1 MKRLIIIFLSLTIA
15 TGSIL
20 FVSVIAKSN
29 SNIIESE
36 NLKIDSMQIGDYF
49 ILGKYNEEP
58 IVWRY
63 VADDGNGK
71 LIVSDKILCIKPF
84 GFSSFWQESYV
95 RKWLN
100 STVSEGDVD
109 WNLKEFHNRWVNEN
123 INTKEK
129 GFLNES
135 NFSQKERK
143 VLKQVT
149 QWTMLPINH
158 LDLATNGETEVYTAL
173 KEYRQ
178 GSSIEPSYFKF
189 YSVEELPVAYHGAAY
204 EVTDTVFLMD
214 EMQIYNMWK
223 NFGDVKARSV
233 EECVLAFTQPGE
245 YNDYFLRTASE
256 DETGCTSLSKNGE
269 YRHGSCH
276 FYGGIRP
283 AFYLDEDNA
292 VILSGSGTAEE
303 PYIMTGREIEVYTN
317 GTKAEMSD
325 QPTIKDGIV
334 MLPVKET
341 FEKLGAKVNWEEET
355 QAVTIEKDGNYIYM
369 LKDNKGI
376 MINGEI
382 YDLGYPMTMIDDVA
396 YVPLTA
402 IEMSI
407 TPNVTWNGEQYQID
421 INTKLS

>member
-1 MKRLIIIFLSLTIA
+1 MKRLIIFFLSLTIV

-49 ILGKYNEEP
+49 SLGKYNDEP
-58 IVWRY
+58 IIWRY
-63 VADDGNGK
+63 VADDENGK
-71 LIVSDKILCIKPF
+71 LIVSDKVLCNKPF
-84 GFSSFWQESYV
+84 GLSSFWQESYV

-100 STVSEGDVD
+100 STVSEGEVD

-158 LDLATNGETEVYTAL
+158 LDLATNGETEVYNAL

-189 YSVEELPVAYHGAAY
+189 YSVEELPEAYHGAAY

-223 NFGDVKARSV
+223 NFGDIKSILGEKVDS
-233 EECVLAFTQPGE
+233 AF
-245 YNDYFLRTASE
+245 S
-256 DETGCTSLSKNGE
+256 
-269 YRHGSCH
+269 
-276 FYGGIRP
+276 
-283 AFYLDEDNA
+283 
-292 VILSGSGTAEE
+292 
-303 PYIMTGREIEVYTN
+303 
-317 GTKAEMSD
+317 
-325 QPTIKDGIV
+325 
-334 MLPVKET
+334 
-341 FEKLGAKVNWEEET
+341 
-355 QAVTIEKDGNYIYM
+355 
-369 LKDNKGI
+369 
-376 MINGEI
+376 
-382 YDLGYPMTMIDDVA
+382 
-396 YVPLTA
+396 
-402 IEMSI
+402 
-407 TPNVTWNGEQYQID
+407 
-421 INTKLS
+421 

>member
-1 MKRLIIIFLSLTIA
+1 
-15 TGSIL
+15 
-20 FVSVIAKSN
+20 
-29 SNIIESE
+29 
-36 NLKIDSMQIGDYF
+36 MQIGDYF
-49 ILGKYNEEP
+49 SLGKYNDEP
-58 IVWRY
+58 IIWRY
-63 VADDGNGK
+63 VADDENGK
-71 LIVSDKILCIKPF
+71 LIVSDKVLCNKPF
-84 GFSSFWQESYV
+84 GLSSFWQESYV

-100 STVSEGDVD
+100 STVSEGEVD

-158 LDLATNGETEVYTAL
+158 LDLATNGETEVYNAL

-178 GSSIEPSYFKF
+178 GSPMNGGYFKF
-189 YSVEELPVAYHGAAY
+189 YDIEELPEAYHGAAH

-223 NFGDVKARSV
+223 NLGEVKA
-233 EECVLAFTQPGE
+233 VLGEDCDSLFTKLSE
-245 YNDYFLRTASE
+245 YNDYFLRTASK
-256 DETGCTSLSKNGE
+256 DELGCTSLGEDGE
-269 YRHGSCH
+269 YMHLSCYY
-276 FYGGIRP
+276 YGGIRP

-341 FEKLGAKVNWEEET
+341 FEKLGAKVNWDEAT

-369 LKDNKGI
+369 LRDNKGI

-382 YDLGYPMTMIDDVA
+382 YDLGYPMTMIEDVA
-396 YVPLTA
+396 YVSLTA

-407 TPNVTWNGEQYQID
+407 TPNVTWNGEQYRID
-421 INTKLS
+421 INTK

>member
-1 MKRLIIIFLSLTIA
+1 MKRLIIFFLSLTIV

-49 ILGKYNEEP
+49 SLGKYNDEP
-58 IVWRY
+58 IIWRY
-63 VADDGNGK
+63 VADDENGK
-71 LIVSDKILCIKPF
+71 LIVSDKVLCNKPF
-84 GFSSFWQESYV
+84 GLSSFWQESYV

-100 STVSEGDVD
+100 STVSEGEVD

-158 LDLATNGETEVYTAL
+158 LDLATNGETEVYNAL

-178 GSSIEPSYFKF
+178 GSPMNGGYFKF
-189 YSVEELPVAYHGAAY
+189 YDIEELPEAYHGAAH

-223 NFGDVKARSV
+223 NLGEVKA
-233 EECVLAFTQPGE
+233 VLGEDCDSLFTKLSE
-245 YNDYFLRTASE
+245 YNDYFLRTASK
-256 DETGCTSLSKNGE
+256 DELGCTSLGEDGE
-269 YRHGSCH
+269 YMHLSCYY
-276 FYGGIRP
+276 YGGIRP

-341 FEKLGAKVNWEEET
+341 FEKLGAKVNWDEET

-369 LKDNKGI
+369 LRDNKGI

-382 YDLGYPMTMIDDVA
+382 YDLGYPMTMIEDVA

-407 TPNVTWNGEQYQID
+407 TQNVTWNGEQYRID
-421 INTKLS
+421 INTK

>member
-36 NLKIDSMQIGDYF
+36 NLKIDCMQMGEYF
-49 ILGKYNEEP
+49 ILGKYNDEP

-63 VADDGNGK
+63 VADDENGK
-71 LIVSDKILCIKPF
+71 LIVSDKILCLKPF
-84 GFSSFWQESYV
+84 GENNFWEESFP
-95 RKWLN
+95 RAWLN
-100 STVSEGDVD
+100 SDVAEGEKEWSWAVNYN
-109 WNLKEFHNRWVNEN
+109 NLVIDSAQIPTN
-123 INTKEK
+123 EK

-135 NFSQKERK
+135 NFSKKERK
-143 VLKQVT
+143 VFKPVT
-149 QWTMLPINH
+149 QWTMLPLNH
-158 LDLATNGETEVYTAL
+158 LDLATNGETKVYTAL

-189 YSVEELPVAYHGAAY
+189 YSVEELPEAYHGAAY
-204 EVTDTVFLMD
+204 EVTDAVFLMD
-214 EMQIYNMWK
+214 EIQIYNMWK
-223 NFGDVKARSV
+223 NLGEVKA
-233 EECVLAFTQPGE
+233 VLGEDCDPLFTKSSE

-256 DETGCTSLSKNGE
+256 DELGCTSLDEDGE
-269 YRHGSCH
+269 YGQYSCY

-303 PYIMTGREIEVYTN
+303 PYIMTGKEIEVYTN

-325 QPTIKDGIV
+325 QATIKDGIV

-341 FEKLGAKVNWEEET
+341 FEKLGAKVNWDEAT

-369 LKDNKGI
+369 LRDNKGI

-407 TPNVTWNGEQYQID
+407 TPNVTWNGEQYRID
-421 INTKLS
+421 IN

>member
-1 MKRLIIIFLSLTIA
+1 MKEITRIVIVIFAVTILISTASAYADVVQPI
-15 TGSIL
+15 
-20 FVSVIAKSN
+20 K
-29 SNIIESE
+29 E
-36 NLKIDSMQIGDYF
+36 MQIGDYF

-63 VADDGNGK
+63 VADDENGK
-71 LIVSDKILCIKPF
+71 LIVSDKILCLKPF
-84 GFSSFWQESYV
+84 GENNFWEESFP
-95 RKWLN
+95 RAWLN
-100 STVSEGDVD
+100 SDVAEGEKEWSWAVNYN
-109 WNLKEFHNRWVNEN
+109 NLVIDSAQIPTN
-123 INTKEK
+123 EK
-129 GFLNES
+129 GFLYES
-135 NFSQKERK
+135 NFSKKERK
-143 VLKQVT
+143 VFKPVM
-149 QWTMLPINH
+149 QWTMLPLNH
-158 LDLATNGETEVYTAL
+158 LDLATNGETEVYNAL

-178 GSSIEPSYFKF
+178 GSPMNGGYFKF
-189 YSVEELPVAYHGAAY
+189 YDIEELPEAYHGAAH

-223 NFGDVKARSV
+223 NLGEVKA
-233 EECVLAFTQPGE
+233 VLGEDCDSLFTKLSE
-245 YNDYFLRTASE
+245 YNDYFLRTASK
-256 DETGCTSLSKNGE
+256 DELGCTSLGEDGE
-269 YRHGSCH
+269 YMHLSCYY
-276 FYGGIRP
+276 YGGIRP

-341 FEKLGAKVNWEEET
+341 FEKLGAKVNWDEAT

-369 LKDNKGI
+369 LRDNKGI

-382 YDLGYPMTMIDDVA
+382 YDLGYPMTMIEDVA
-396 YVPLTA
+396 YVSLTA

-407 TPNVTWNGEQYQID
+407 TQNVTWNGEQYRID
-421 INTKLS
+421 INTK

>member
-1 MKRLIIIFLSLTIA
+1 MKRLIIFFLSLTIV

-49 ILGKYNEEP
+49 SLGKYNDEP
-58 IVWRY
+58 IIWRY
-63 VADDGNGK
+63 VADDENGK
-71 LIVSDKILCIKPF
+71 LIVSDKVLCNKPF
-84 GFSSFWQESYV
+84 GLSSFWQESYV

-100 STVSEGDVD
+100 STVSEGEVD

-158 LDLATNGETEVYTAL
+158 LDLATNGETEVYNAL

-189 YSVEELPVAYHGAAY
+189 YSVEELPEAYHGAAH

-223 NFGDVKARSV
+223 NLGEVKA
-233 EECVLAFTQPGE
+233 VLGEDCDSLFTKLSE
-245 YNDYFLRTASE
+245 YNDYFLRTASK
-256 DETGCTSLSKNGE
+256 DELGCTSLGEDGE
-269 YRHGSCH
+269 YMHLSCYY
-276 FYGGIRP
+276 YGGIRP

-341 FEKLGAKVNWEEET
+341 FEKLGAKVNWDEAT

-369 LKDNKGI
+369 LRDNKGI

-382 YDLGYPMTMIDDVA
+382 YDLGYPMTMIEDVA

-407 TPNVTWNGEQYQID
+407 TQNVTWNGEQYRID
-421 INTKLS
+421 INTK

>member
-1 MKRLIIIFLSLTIA
+1 MKEITRIVIVIFAVTILISTASAYADVVQPI
-15 TGSIL
+15 
-20 FVSVIAKSN
+20 K
-29 SNIIESE
+29 E
-36 NLKIDSMQIGDYF
+36 MQIGDYF

-63 VADDGNGK
+63 VADDENGK
-71 LIVSDKILCIKPF
+71 LIVSDKILCLKPF
-84 GFSSFWQESYV
+84 GENNFWEESFP
-95 RKWLN
+95 RAWLN
-100 STVSEGDVD
+100 SDVAEGEKEWSWAVNYN
-109 WNLKEFHNRWVNEN
+109 NLVIDSAQIPTN
-123 INTKEK
+123 EK
-129 GFLNES
+129 GFLYES
-135 NFSQKERK
+135 NFSKKERK
-143 VLKQVT
+143 VFKPVM
-149 QWTMLPINH
+149 QWTMLPLNH
-158 LDLATNGETEVYTAL
+158 LDLATNGETEVYNAL

-178 GSSIEPSYFKF
+178 GSPMNGGYFKF
-189 YSVEELPVAYHGAAY
+189 YDIEELPEAYHGAAH

-223 NFGDVKARSV
+223 NLGEVKA
-233 EECVLAFTQPGE
+233 VLGEDCDSLFTKLSE
-245 YNDYFLRTASE
+245 YNDYFLRTASK
-256 DETGCTSLSKNGE
+256 DELGCTSLGEDGE
-269 YRHGSCH
+269 YMHLSCYY
-276 FYGGIRP
+276 YGGIRP

-341 FEKLGAKVNWEEET
+341 FEKLGAKVNWDEAT

-369 LKDNKGI
+369 LRDNKGI

-382 YDLGYPMTMIDDVA
+382 YDLGYPMTMIEDVA
-396 YVPLTA
+396 YVSLTA

-407 TPNVTWNGEQYQID
+407 TPNVTWNGEQYRID
-421 INTKLS
+421 INTK

>member
-36 NLKIDSMQIGDYF
+36 NLKIDCMQMGEYF
-49 ILGKYNEEP
+49 ILGKYNDEP

-63 VADDGNGK
+63 VADDENGK
-71 LIVSDKILCIKPF
+71 LIVSDKILCLKPF
-84 GFSSFWQESYV
+84 GENNFWEESFP
-95 RKWLN
+95 RAWLN
-100 STVSEGDVD
+100 SDVAEGEKEWSWAVNYN
-109 WNLKEFHNRWVNEN
+109 NLVIDSAQIPTN
-123 INTKEK
+123 EK

-135 NFSQKERK
+135 NFSKKERK
-143 VLKQVT
+143 VFKPVT
-149 QWTMLPINH
+149 QWTMLPLNH
-158 LDLATNGETEVYTAL
+158 LDLATNGETKVYTAL

-189 YSVEELPVAYHGAAY
+189 YSVEELPEAYHGAAY
-204 EVTDTVFLMD
+204 EVTDAVFLMD
-214 EMQIYNMWK
+214 EIQIYNMWK
-223 NFGDVKARSV
+223 NLGEVKAV
-233 EECVLAFTQPGE
+233 LGEECDPLFTKSSE

-256 DETGCTSLSKNGE
+256 DELGCTSLDEDGE
-269 YRHGSCH
+269 YGQYSCY

-303 PYIMTGREIEVYTN
+303 PYIMTGKEIEVYTN

-325 QPTIKDGIV
+325 QATIKDGIV

-341 FEKLGAKVNWEEET
+341 FEKLGAKVNWDEAT

-369 LKDNKGI
+369 LRDNKGI

-407 TPNVTWNGEQYQID
+407 TPNVTWNGEQYRID
-421 INTKLS
+421 IN

>member
-1 MKRLIIIFLSLTIA
+1 MKEITRIVIVIFAVTILISTASAYADVVQPI
-15 TGSIL
+15 
-20 FVSVIAKSN
+20 K
-29 SNIIESE
+29 E
-36 NLKIDSMQIGDYF
+36 MQIGDYF

-63 VADDGNGK
+63 VADDENGK
-71 LIVSDKILCIKPF
+71 LIVSDKVLCNKPF
-84 GFSSFWQESYV
+84 GLSSFWQESYV

-100 STVSEGDVD
+100 STVSEGEVD

-158 LDLATNGETEVYTAL
+158 LDLATNGETEVYNAL

-189 YSVEELPVAYHGAAY
+189 YSVEELPEAYHGAAY

-223 NFGDVKARSV
+223 NFGDIKAILGEKGVS
-233 EECVLAFTQPGE
+233 AFSEPGE
-245 YNDYFLRTASE
+245 YTEYFLRTASK
-256 DETGCTSLSKNGE
+256 DETGCTSLDENGE
-269 YRHGSCH
+269 YGHGSCH

-341 FEKLGAKVNWEEET
+341 FEKLGAKVNWDEAT

-369 LKDNKGI
+369 LRDNKGI

-382 YDLGYPMTMIDDVA
+382 YDLGYPMTMIEDVA

-407 TPNVTWNGEQYQID
+407 TQNVTWNGEQYRID
-421 INTKLS
+421 INTK

>member
-1 MKRLIIIFLSLTIA
+1 MKRLIIFFLSLTIV

-49 ILGKYNEEP
+49 SLGKYNDEP
-58 IVWRY
+58 IIWRY
-63 VADDGNGK
+63 VADDENGK
-71 LIVSDKILCIKPF
+71 LIVSDKVLCNKPF
-84 GFSSFWQESYV
+84 GLSSFWQESYV

-100 STVSEGDVD
+100 STVSEGEVD

-158 LDLATNGETEVYTAL
+158 LDLATNGETEVYNAL

-189 YSVEELPVAYHGAAY
+189 YSVEELPEAYHGAAY

-223 NFGDVKARSV
+223 NFGDIKAILGEKGVS
-233 EECVLAFTQPGE
+233 AFSEPGE
-245 YNDYFLRTASE
+245 YTEYFLRTASK
-256 DETGCTSLSKNGE
+256 DETGCTSLNENGE
-269 YRHGSCH
+269 YGHGSCH

-341 FEKLGAKVNWEEET
+341 FEKLGAKVNWDEET

-382 YDLGYPMTMIDDVA
+382 YDLGYPMTMIEDVA

-402 IEMSI
+402 IEMTI
-407 TPNVTWNGEQYQID
+407 TPNVTWNGEQYRID
-421 INTKLS
+421 INTK

>member
-36 NLKIDSMQIGDYF
+36 NLKIDCMQMGEYF
-49 ILGKYNEEP
+49 ILGKYNDEP

-63 VADDGNGK
+63 VADDENGK
-71 LIVSDKILCIKPF
+71 LIVSDKILCLKPF
-84 GFSSFWQESYV
+84 GENNFWEESFP
-95 RKWLN
+95 RAWLN
-100 STVSEGDVD
+100 SDVAEGEKEWSWAVNYN
-109 WNLKEFHNRWVNEN
+109 NLVIDSAQIPTN
-123 INTKEK
+123 EK

-135 NFSQKERK
+135 NFSKKERK
-143 VLKQVT
+143 VFKPVT
-149 QWTMLPINH
+149 QWTMLPLNH
-158 LDLATNGETEVYTAL
+158 LDLATNGETKVYTAL

-189 YSVEELPVAYHGAAY
+189 YSVEELPEAYHGAAY

-214 EMQIYNMWK
+214 EIQIYNMWK
-223 NFGDVKARSV
+223 NLGEVKA
-233 EECVLAFTQPGE
+233 VLGEDCDPLFTKSSE

-256 DETGCTSLSKNGE
+256 DELGCTSLDEDGE
-269 YRHGSCH
+269 YGQYSCY

-303 PYIMTGREIEVYTN
+303 PYIMTGKEIEVYTN

-325 QPTIKDGIV
+325 QATIKDGIV

-341 FEKLGAKVNWEEET
+341 FEKLGAKVNWDEET
-355 QAVTIEKDGNYIYM
+355 QAVTIEKDGNYIYV

-382 YDLGYPMTMIDDVA
+382 YDLGYPMIMIDDVA

-402 IEMSI
+402 IEMTI
-407 TPNVTWNGEQYQID
+407 TPNVTWNGEQYRID
-421 INTKLS
+421 INTK

>member
-1 MKRLIIIFLSLTIA
+1 MKKITRIAMFIFAVTILISTTSAYADVVQPI
-15 TGSIL
+15 
-20 FVSVIAKSN
+20 K
-29 SNIIESE
+29 E
-36 NLKIDSMQIGDYF
+36 MQIGDYF

-63 VADDGNGK
+63 VADDENGK
-71 LIVSDKILCIKPF
+71 LIVSDKILCLKPF
-84 GFSSFWQESYV
+84 GENNFWEESFP
-95 RKWLN
+95 RAWLN
-100 STVSEGDVD
+100 SDVAEGEKEWSWAVNYN
-109 WNLKEFHNRWVNEN
+109 NLVIDSAQIPTN
-123 INTKEK
+123 EK
-129 GFLNES
+129 GFLYES
-135 NFSQKERK
+135 NFSKKERK
-143 VLKQVT
+143 VFKPVM
-149 QWTMLPINH
+149 QWTMLPLNH
-158 LDLATNGETEVYTAL
+158 LDLATNGETEVYNAL

-178 GSSIEPSYFKF
+178 GSPMNGGYFKF
-189 YSVEELPVAYHGAAY
+189 YDIEELPEAYHGAAH

-223 NFGDVKARSV
+223 NLGEVKA
-233 EECVLAFTQPGE
+233 VLGEDCDSLFTKLSE
-245 YNDYFLRTASE
+245 YNDYFLRTASK
-256 DETGCTSLSKNGE
+256 DELGCTSLGEDGE
-269 YRHGSCH
+269 YMHLSCYY
-276 FYGGIRP
+276 YGGIRP

-341 FEKLGAKVNWEEET
+341 FEKLGAKVNWDEAT

-369 LKDNKGI
+369 LRDNKGI

-382 YDLGYPMTMIDDVA
+382 YDLGYPMTMIEDVA

-407 TPNVTWNGEQYQID
+407 TQNVTWNGEQYRID
-421 INTKLS
+421 INTK

>member
-1 MKRLIIIFLSLTIA
+1 MKRLIIFFLSLTIV

-49 ILGKYNEEP
+49 SLGKYNDEP
-58 IVWRY
+58 IIWRY
-63 VADDGNGK
+63 VAYDENGK
-71 LIVSDKILCIKPF
+71 LIVSDKVLCNKPF
-84 GFSSFWQESYV
+84 GLSSFWQESYV

-100 STVSEGDVD
+100 STVSEGEVD

-158 LDLATNGETEVYTAL
+158 LDLATNGETEVYNAL

-189 YSVEELPVAYHGAAY
+189 YSVEELPEAYHGAAY

-223 NFGDVKARSV
+223 NFGDIKAILGEKGVS
-233 EECVLAFTQPGE
+233 AFSEPGE
-245 YNDYFLRTASE
+245 YTEYFLRTASK
-256 DETGCTSLSKNGE
+256 DETGCTSLDENGE
-269 YRHGSCH
+269 YGHGSCH

-341 FEKLGAKVNWEEET
+341 FEKLGAKVNWDEAT

-369 LKDNKGI
+369 LRDNKGI

-382 YDLGYPMTMIDDVA
+382 YDLGYPMTMIEDVA
-396 YVPLTA
+396 YVSLTA

-407 TPNVTWNGEQYQID
+407 TPNVTWNGEQYRID
-421 INTKLS
+421 INTK

>member
-1 MKRLIIIFLSLTIA
+1 MKEITRIVIVIFAVTILISTASAYADVVQPI
-15 TGSIL
+15 
-20 FVSVIAKSN
+20 K
-29 SNIIESE
+29 E
-36 NLKIDSMQIGDYF
+36 MQIGDYF

-63 VADDGNGK
+63 VADDENGK
-71 LIVSDKILCIKPF
+71 LIVSDKILCLKPF
-84 GFSSFWQESYV
+84 GENNFWEESFP
-95 RKWLN
+95 RAWLN
-100 STVSEGDVD
+100 SDVAEGEKEWSWAVNYN
-109 WNLKEFHNRWVNEN
+109 NLVIDSAQIPTN
-123 INTKEK
+123 EK
-129 GFLNES
+129 GFLYES
-135 NFSQKERK
+135 NFSKKERK
-143 VLKQVT
+143 VFKPVM
-149 QWTMLPINH
+149 QWTMLPLNH
-158 LDLATNGETEVYTAL
+158 LDLATNGETEVYNAL

-178 GSSIEPSYFKF
+178 GSPMNGGYFKF
-189 YSVEELPVAYHGAAY
+189 YDIEELPEAYHGAAH

-223 NFGDVKARSV
+223 NLGEVKA
-233 EECVLAFTQPGE
+233 VLGEDCDSLFTKLSE
-245 YNDYFLRTASE
+245 YNDYFLRTASK
-256 DETGCTSLSKNGE
+256 DELGCTSLGEDGE
-269 YRHGSCH
+269 YMHLSCYY
-276 FYGGIRP
+276 YGGIRP

-341 FEKLGAKVNWEEET
+341 FEKLGAKVNWDEAT

-369 LKDNKGI
+369 LRDNKGI

-382 YDLGYPMTMIDDVA
+382 YDLGYPMTMIEDVA

-402 IEMSI
+402 REMSI
-407 TPNVTWNGEQYQID
+407 TQNVTWNGEQYRID
-421 INTKLS
+421 INTK

>member
-1 MKRLIIIFLSLTIA
+1 MKEITRIVIVIFAVTILISTASAYADVVQPI
-15 TGSIL
+15 
-20 FVSVIAKSN
+20 K
-29 SNIIESE
+29 E
-36 NLKIDSMQIGDYF
+36 MQIGDYF

-63 VADDGNGK
+63 VADDENGK
-71 LIVSDKILCIKPF
+71 LIVSDKILCLKPF
-84 GFSSFWQESYV
+84 GENNFWEESFP
-95 RKWLN
+95 RAWLN
-100 STVSEGDVD
+100 SDVAEGEKEWSWAVNYN
-109 WNLKEFHNRWVNEN
+109 NLVIDSAQIPTN
-123 INTKEK
+123 EK
-129 GFLNES
+129 GFLYES
-135 NFSQKERK
+135 NFSKKERK
-143 VLKQVT
+143 VFKPVM
-149 QWTMLPINH
+149 QWTMLPLNH
-158 LDLATNGETEVYTAL
+158 LDLATNGETEVYNAL

-178 GSSIEPSYFKF
+178 GSPMNGGYFKF
-189 YSVEELPVAYHGAAY
+189 YDIEELPEAYHGAAH

-223 NFGDVKARSV
+223 NLGEVKA
-233 EECVLAFTQPGE
+233 VLGEDCDSLFTKLSE
-245 YNDYFLRTASE
+245 YNDYFLRTASK
-256 DETGCTSLSKNGE
+256 DELGCTSLGEDGE
-269 YRHGSCH
+269 YMHLSCYY
-276 FYGGIRP
+276 YGGIRP

-341 FEKLGAKVNWEEET
+341 FEKLGAKVNWDEET

-369 LKDNKGI
+369 LRDNKGI

-382 YDLGYPMTMIDDVA
+382 YDLGYLMTMIEDVA
-396 YVPLTA
+396 YVSLTA

-407 TPNVTWNGEQYQID
+407 TPNVTWNGEQYRID
-421 INTKLS
+421 INTK

>member
-1 MKRLIIIFLSLTIA
+1 MKRLIIFFLSLTIV

-49 ILGKYNEEP
+49 SLGKYNDEP
-58 IVWRY
+58 IIWRY
-63 VADDGNGK
+63 VADDENGK
-71 LIVSDKILCIKPF
+71 LIVSDKVLCNKPF
-84 GFSSFWQESYV
+84 GLSSFWQESYV

-100 STVSEGDVD
+100 STVSEGEVD

-158 LDLATNGETEVYTAL
+158 LDLATNGETEVYNAL

-189 YSVEELPVAYHGAAY
+189 YSVEELPEAYHGAAY

-223 NFGDVKARSV
+223 NLGEVKA
-233 EECVLAFTQPGE
+233 VLGEDCDSLFTKLSE
-245 YNDYFLRTASE
+245 YNDYFLRTASK
-256 DETGCTSLSKNGE
+256 DELGCTSLGEDGE
-269 YRHGSCH
+269 YMHLSCYY
-276 FYGGIRP
+276 YGGIRP

-341 FEKLGAKVNWEEET
+341 FEKLGAKVNWDEAT

-369 LKDNKGI
+369 LRDNKGI

-382 YDLGYPMTMIDDVA
+382 YDLGYPMTMIEDVA

-407 TPNVTWNGEQYQID
+407 TQNVTWNGEQYRID
-421 INTKLS
+421 INTK

>member
-1 MKRLIIIFLSLTIA
+1 MKEITRIVIVIFAVTILISTASAYADVVQPI
-15 TGSIL
+15 
-20 FVSVIAKSN
+20 K
-29 SNIIESE
+29 E
-36 NLKIDSMQIGDYF
+36 MQIGDYF

-63 VADDGNGK
+63 VADDENGK
-71 LIVSDKILCIKPF
+71 LIVSDKVLCNKPF
-84 GFSSFWQESYV
+84 GLSSFWQESYV

-100 STVSEGDVD
+100 STVSEGEVD

-158 LDLATNGETEVYTAL
+158 LDLATNGETEVYNAL

-189 YSVEELPVAYHGAAY
+189 YSVEELPEAYHGAAY

-223 NFGDVKARSV
+223 NFGDIKAILGEKGVS
-233 EECVLAFTQPGE
+233 AFSEPGE
-245 YNDYFLRTASE
+245 YTEYFLRTASK
-256 DETGCTSLSKNGE
+256 DETGCTSLDENGE
-269 YRHGSCH
+269 YGHGSCH

-341 FEKLGAKVNWEEET
+341 FEKLGAKVNWDEET

-369 LKDNKGI
+369 LRDNKGI

-382 YDLGYPMTMIDDVA
+382 YDLGYPMTMIEDVA
-396 YVPLTA
+396 YVSLTA

-407 TPNVTWNGEQYQID
+407 TPNVTWNGEQYRID
-421 INTKLS
+421 INTK

>member
-1 MKRLIIIFLSLTIA
+1 MKRLIIFFLSLTIV

-49 ILGKYNEEP
+49 SLGKYNDEP
-58 IVWRY
+58 IIWRY
-63 VADDGNGK
+63 VADDENGK
-71 LIVSDKILCIKPF
+71 LIVSDKVLCNKPF
-84 GFSSFWQESYV
+84 GLSSFWQESYV

-100 STVSEGDVD
+100 STVSEGEVD

-158 LDLATNGETEVYTAL
+158 LDLATNGETEVYNAL

-178 GSSIEPSYFKF
+178 GSPMNGGYFKF
-189 YSVEELPVAYHGAAY
+189 YDIEELPEAYHGAAH

-223 NFGDVKARSV
+223 NLGEVKA
-233 EECVLAFTQPGE
+233 VLGEDCDSLFTKLSE
-245 YNDYFLRTASE
+245 YNDYFLRTASK
-256 DETGCTSLSKNGE
+256 DELGCTSLGEDGE
-269 YRHGSCH
+269 YMHLSCYY
-276 FYGGIRP
+276 YGGIRP

-341 FEKLGAKVNWEEET
+341 FEKLGAKVNWDEET

-369 LKDNKGI
+369 LRDNKGI

-382 YDLGYPMTMIDDVA
+382 YDLGYPMTMIEDVA
-396 YVPLTA
+396 YVSLTA

-407 TPNVTWNGEQYQID
+407 TPNVTWNGEQYRID
-421 INTKLS
+421 INTK

>member
-1 MKRLIIIFLSLTIA
+1 MKRLIIFFLSLTIV

-49 ILGKYNEEP
+49 SLGKYNDEP
-58 IVWRY
+58 IIWRY
-63 VADDGNGK
+63 VADDENGK
-71 LIVSDKILCIKPF
+71 LIVSDKVLCNKPF
-84 GFSSFWQESYV
+84 GLSSFWQESYV

-100 STVSEGDVD
+100 STVSEGEVD

-158 LDLATNGETEVYTAL
+158 LDLATNGETEVYNAL

-189 YSVEELPVAYHGAAY
+189 YSVEELPEAYHGAAH

-223 NFGDVKARSV
+223 NLGEVKA
-233 EECVLAFTQPGE
+233 VLGEDCDSLFTKLSE
-245 YNDYFLRTASE
+245 YNDYFLRTASK
-256 DETGCTSLSKNGE
+256 DELGCTSLGEDGE
-269 YRHGSCH
+269 YMHLSCYY
-276 FYGGIRP
+276 YGGIRP

-341 FEKLGAKVNWEEET
+341 FEKLGAKVNWDEAT

-369 LKDNKGI
+369 LRDNKGI

-382 YDLGYPMTMIDDVA
+382 YDLGYPMTMIEDVA

-407 TPNVTWNGEQYQID
+407 TQNVTWNGEQYRID
-421 INTKLS
+421 IN

>member
-1 MKRLIIIFLSLTIA
+1 MKRLIIFFLSLTIV

-49 ILGKYNEEP
+49 SLGKYNDEP
-58 IVWRY
+58 IIWRY
-63 VADDGNGK
+63 VADDENGK
-71 LIVSDKILCIKPF
+71 LIVSDKVLCNKPF
-84 GFSSFWQESYV
+84 GLSSFWEESYV

-100 STVSEGDVD
+100 STVSEGEVD

-158 LDLATNGETEVYTAL
+158 LDLATNGETEVYNAL

-178 GSSIEPSYFKF
+178 GSPMNGGYFKF
-189 YSVEELPVAYHGAAY
+189 YDIEELPEAYHGAAH

-223 NFGDVKARSV
+223 NLGEVKA
-233 EECVLAFTQPGE
+233 VLGEDCDSLFTKLSE
-245 YNDYFLRTASE
+245 YNDYFLRTASK
-256 DETGCTSLSKNGE
+256 DELGCTSLGEDGE
-269 YRHGSCH
+269 YMHLSCYY
-276 FYGGIRP
+276 YGGIRP

-341 FEKLGAKVNWEEET
+341 FEKLGAKVNWDEET

-369 LKDNKGI
+369 LRDNKGI

-382 YDLGYPMTMIDDVA
+382 YDLGYPMTMIEDVA

-407 TPNVTWNGEQYQID
+407 TQNVTWNGEQYRID
-421 INTKLS
+421 INTK

>member
-1 MKRLIIIFLSLTIA
+1 MKRLIIFFLSLTIV

-49 ILGKYNEEP
+49 SLGKYNDEP
-58 IVWRY
+58 IIWRY
-63 VADDGNGK
+63 VADDENGK
-71 LIVSDKILCIKPF
+71 LIVSDKVLCNKPF
-84 GFSSFWQESYV
+84 GLSSFWQESYV

-100 STVSEGDVD
+100 STVSEGEVD

-123 INTKEK
+123 RTTKEK

-158 LDLATNGETEVYTAL
+158 LDLATNGETEVYNAL

-178 GSSIEPSYFKF
+178 GSPMNGGYFKF
-189 YSVEELPVAYHGAAY
+189 YDIEELPEAYHGAAH

-223 NFGDVKARSV
+223 NLGEVKA
-233 EECVLAFTQPGE
+233 VLGEDCDSLFTKLSE
-245 YNDYFLRTASE
+245 YNDYFLRTASK
-256 DETGCTSLSKNGE
+256 DELGCTSLGEDGE
-269 YRHGSCH
+269 YMHLSCYY
-276 FYGGIRP
+276 YGGIRP

-341 FEKLGAKVNWEEET
+341 FEKLGAKVNWDEAT

-369 LKDNKGI
+369 LRDNKGI

-382 YDLGYPMTMIDDVA
+382 YDLGYPMTMIEDVA

-407 TPNVTWNGEQYQID
+407 TQNVTWNGEQYRID
-421 INTKLS
+421 INTK

>member
-1 MKRLIIIFLSLTIA
+1 MKRLIIFFLSLTIV

-49 ILGKYNEEP
+49 SLGKYNDEP
-58 IVWRY
+58 IIWRY
-63 VADDGNGK
+63 VADDENGK
-71 LIVSDKILCIKPF
+71 LIVSDKVLCNKPF
-84 GFSSFWQESYV
+84 GLSSFWQESYV

-100 STVSEGDVD
+100 STVSEGEVD
-109 WNLKEFHNRWVNEN
+109 WNLKDFHNRWVNEN

-158 LDLATNGETEVYTAL
+158 LDLATNGETEVYNAL

-178 GSSIEPSYFKF
+178 GSPMNGGYFKF
-189 YSVEELPVAYHGAAY
+189 YDIEELPEAYHGAAH

-223 NFGDVKARSV
+223 NLGEVKA
-233 EECVLAFTQPGE
+233 VLGEDCDSLFTKLSE
-245 YNDYFLRTASE
+245 YNDYFLRTASK
-256 DETGCTSLSKNGE
+256 DELGCTSLGEDGE
-269 YRHGSCH
+269 YMHLSCYY
-276 FYGGIRP
+276 YGGIRP

-341 FEKLGAKVNWEEET
+341 FEKLGAKVNWDEET

-369 LKDNKGI
+369 LRDNKGI

-382 YDLGYPMTMIDDVA
+382 YDLGYPMTMIEDVA
-396 YVPLTA
+396 YVSLTA

-407 TPNVTWNGEQYQID
+407 TPNVTWNGEQYRID
-421 INTKLS
+421 INTK

>member
-1 MKRLIIIFLSLTIA
+1 MKEITRIVIVIFAVTILISTASAYADVVQPI
-15 TGSIL
+15 
-20 FVSVIAKSN
+20 K
-29 SNIIESE
+29 E
-36 NLKIDSMQIGDYF
+36 MQIGDYF

-63 VADDGNGK
+63 VADDENGK
-71 LIVSDKILCIKPF
+71 LIVSDKILCLKPF
-84 GFSSFWQESYV
+84 GENNFWEESFP
-95 RKWLN
+95 RAWLN
-100 STVSEGDVD
+100 SDVAEGEKEWSWAVNYN
-109 WNLKEFHNRWVNEN
+109 NLVIDSAQIPSN
-123 INTKEK
+123 EK
-129 GFLNES
+129 GFLYES
-135 NFSQKERK
+135 NFSKKERK
-143 VLKQVT
+143 VFKPVM
-149 QWTMLPINH
+149 QWTMLPLNH
-158 LDLATNGETEVYTAL
+158 LDLATNGETEVYNAL

-178 GSSIEPSYFKF
+178 GSPMNGGYFKF
-189 YSVEELPVAYHGAAY
+189 YDIEELPEAYHGAAH

-223 NFGDVKARSV
+223 NLGEVKA
-233 EECVLAFTQPGE
+233 VLGEDCDSLFTKLSE
-245 YNDYFLRTASE
+245 YNDYFLRTASK
-256 DETGCTSLSKNGE
+256 DELGCTSLGEDGE
-269 YRHGSCH
+269 YMHLSCYY
-276 FYGGIRP
+276 YGGIRP

-341 FEKLGAKVNWEEET
+341 FEKLGAKVNWDEAT

-369 LKDNKGI
+369 LRDNKGI

-382 YDLGYPMTMIDDVA
+382 YDLGYPMTMIEDVA

-407 TPNVTWNGEQYQID
+407 TQNVTWNGEQYRID
-421 INTKLS
+421 INTK

>member
-1 MKRLIIIFLSLTIA
+1 MKRLIIFFLSLTIV

-49 ILGKYNEEP
+49 SLGKYNDEP
-58 IVWRY
+58 IIWRY
-63 VADDGNGK
+63 VADDENGK
-71 LIVSDKILCIKPF
+71 LIVSDKVLCNKPF
-84 GFSSFWQESYV
+84 GLSSFWQESYV

-100 STVSEGDVD
+100 STVSEGEVD

-158 LDLATNGETEVYTAL
+158 LDLATNGETEVYNAL

-178 GSSIEPSYFKF
+178 GSPMNGGYFKF
-189 YSVEELPVAYHGAAY
+189 YDIEELPEAYHGAAY

-223 NFGDVKARSV
+223 NFGDIKAILGEKGVS
-233 EECVLAFTQPGE
+233 AFSEPGE
-245 YNDYFLRTASE
+245 YTEYFLRTASK
-256 DETGCTSLSKNGE
+256 DETGCTSLDENGE
-269 YRHGSCH
+269 YGHGSCH

-341 FEKLGAKVNWEEET
+341 FEKLGAKVNWDEET

-369 LKDNKGI
+369 LRDNKGI

-382 YDLGYPMTMIDDVA
+382 YDLGYPMTMIEDVA
-396 YVPLTA
+396 YVSLTA

-407 TPNVTWNGEQYQID
+407 TPNVTWNGEQYRID
-421 INTKLS
+421 INTK

>member
-1 MKRLIIIFLSLTIA
+1 MKKITRIAMFIFAVTILISTTSAYADVVQPI
-15 TGSIL
+15 
-20 FVSVIAKSN
+20 K
-29 SNIIESE
+29 E
-36 NLKIDSMQIGDYF
+36 MQIGDYF

-63 VADDGNGK
+63 VADDENGK
-71 LIVSDKILCIKPF
+71 LIVSDKILCLKPF
-84 GFSSFWQESYV
+84 GENNFWEESFP
-95 RKWLN
+95 RAWLN
-100 STVSEGDVD
+100 SDVAEGEKEWSWAVNYN
-109 WNLKEFHNRWVNEN
+109 NLVIDSAQIPTN
-123 INTKEK
+123 EK
-129 GFLNES
+129 GFLYES
-135 NFSQKERK
+135 NFSKKERK
-143 VLKQVT
+143 VFKPVM
-149 QWTMLPINH
+149 QWTMLPLNH
-158 LDLATNGETEVYTAL
+158 LDLATNGETEVYNAL

-178 GSSIEPSYFKF
+178 GSPMNGGYFKF
-189 YSVEELPVAYHGAAY
+189 YDIEELPEAYHGAAH

-223 NFGDVKARSV
+223 NLGEVKA
-233 EECVLAFTQPGE
+233 VLGEDCDSLFTKLSE
-245 YNDYFLRTASE
+245 YNDYFLRTASK
-256 DETGCTSLSKNGE
+256 DELGCTSLGEDGE
-269 YRHGSCH
+269 YMHLSCYY
-276 FYGGIRP
+276 YGGIRP

-341 FEKLGAKVNWEEET
+341 FEKLGAKVNWDEET

-369 LKDNKGI
+369 LRDNKGI

-382 YDLGYPMTMIDDVA
+382 YDLGYPMTMIEDVA
-396 YVPLTA
+396 YVSLTA

-407 TPNVTWNGEQYQID
+407 TPNVTWNGEQYRID
-421 INTKLS
+421 INTK

>member
-1 MKRLIIIFLSLTIA
+1 MKEITRIVIVIFAVTILISTASAYADVVQPI
-15 TGSIL
+15 
-20 FVSVIAKSN
+20 K
-29 SNIIESE
+29 E
-36 NLKIDSMQIGDYF
+36 MQIGDYF

-63 VADDGNGK
+63 VADDENGK
-71 LIVSDKILCIKPF
+71 LIVSDKVLCNKPF
-84 GFSSFWQESYV
+84 GLSSFWQESYV

-100 STVSEGDVD
+100 STVSEGEVD

-158 LDLATNGETEVYTAL
+158 LDLATNGETEVYNAL

-178 GSSIEPSYFKF
+178 GSPMNGGYFKF
-189 YSVEELPVAYHGAAY
+189 YDIEELPEAYHGAAH

-223 NFGDVKARSV
+223 NLGEVKA
-233 EECVLAFTQPGE
+233 VLGEDCDSLFTKLSE
-245 YNDYFLRTASE
+245 YNDYFLRTASK
-256 DETGCTSLSKNGE
+256 DELGCTSLGEDGE
-269 YRHGSCH
+269 YMHLSCYY
-276 FYGGIRP
+276 YGGIRP

-341 FEKLGAKVNWEEET
+341 FEKLGAKVNWDEET

-369 LKDNKGI
+369 LRDNKGI

-382 YDLGYPMTMIDDVA
+382 YDLGYPMTMIEDVA
-396 YVPLTA
+396 YVSLTA

-407 TPNVTWNGEQYQID
+407 TPNVTWNGEQYRID
-421 INTKLS
+421 INTK

>member
-1 MKRLIIIFLSLTIA
+1 MKRLIIFFLSLTIV
-15 TGSIL
+15 TGRIL

-49 ILGKYNEEP
+49 SLGKYNDEP
-58 IVWRY
+58 IIWRY
-63 VADDGNGK
+63 VADDENGK
-71 LIVSDKILCIKPF
+71 LIVSDKVLCNKPF
-84 GFSSFWQESYV
+84 GLSSFWQESYV

-100 STVSEGDVD
+100 STVSEGEVD

-158 LDLATNGETEVYTAL
+158 LDLATNGETEVYNAL

-178 GSSIEPSYFKF
+178 GSPMNGGYFKF
-189 YSVEELPVAYHGAAY
+189 YDIEELPEAYHGAAH

-223 NFGDVKARSV
+223 NLGEVKA
-233 EECVLAFTQPGE
+233 VLGEDCDSLFTKLSE
-245 YNDYFLRTASE
+245 YNDYFLRTASK
-256 DETGCTSLSKNGE
+256 DELGCTSLGEDGE
-269 YRHGSCH
+269 YMHLSCYY
-276 FYGGIRP
+276 YGGIRP

-341 FEKLGAKVNWEEET
+341 FEKLGAKVNWDEAT

-369 LKDNKGI
+369 LRDNKGI

-382 YDLGYPMTMIDDVA
+382 YDLGYPMTMIEDVA

-407 TPNVTWNGEQYQID
+407 TQNVTWNGEQYRID
-421 INTKLS
+421 INTK

>member
-36 NLKIDSMQIGDYF
+36 NLKIDCMQMGEYF
-49 ILGKYNEEP
+49 ILGKYNDEP

-63 VADDGNGK
+63 VADDENGK
-71 LIVSDKILCIKPF
+71 LIVSDKILCLKPF
-84 GFSSFWQESYV
+84 GENNFWEESFP
-95 RKWLN
+95 RAWLN
-100 STVSEGDVD
+100 SDVAEGEKEWSWAVNYN
-109 WNLKEFHNRWVNEN
+109 NLVIDSAQIPTN
-123 INTKEK
+123 EK

-135 NFSQKERK
+135 NFSKKERK
-143 VLKQVT
+143 VFKPVT
-149 QWTMLPINH
+149 QWTMLPLNH
-158 LDLATNGETEVYTAL
+158 LDLATNGETKVYTAL

-189 YSVEELPVAYHGAAY
+189 YSVEELPEAYHGAVY
-204 EVTDTVFLMD
+204 EVTDAVFLMD
-214 EMQIYNMWK
+214 EIQIYNMWK
-223 NFGDVKARSV
+223 NLGEVKA
-233 EECVLAFTQPGE
+233 VLGEDCDPLFTKSSE

-256 DETGCTSLSKNGE
+256 DELGCTSLDEDGE
-269 YRHGSCH
+269 YGQYSCY

-303 PYIMTGREIEVYTN
+303 PYIMTGKEIEVYTN

-325 QPTIKDGIV
+325 QATIKDGIV

-341 FEKLGAKVNWEEET
+341 FEKLGAKVNWDEAT

-369 LKDNKGI
+369 LRDNKGI

-407 TPNVTWNGEQYQID
+407 TPNVTWNGEQYRID
-421 INTKLS
+421 IN